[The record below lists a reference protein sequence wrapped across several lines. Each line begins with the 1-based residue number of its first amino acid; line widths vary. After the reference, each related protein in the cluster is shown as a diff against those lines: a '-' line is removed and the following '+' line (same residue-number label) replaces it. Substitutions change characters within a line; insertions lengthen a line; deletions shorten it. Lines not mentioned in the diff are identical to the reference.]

1 MFRFAAHLHSY
12 RKYILDFRKQIL
24 LLITILSHIQLFW
37 FFILFFLP
45 RDAMRKRG
53 LCYRPVSVTLV
64 HCIQTA
70 EDIFFVKLLSQ
81 PGSPIILVFLTPMH
95 WYPIPRG
102 THSAGEQNTQA
113 WEICDFLP
121 KSSFISVRDRPI
133 VAVER

>member
-24 LLITILSHIQLFW
+24 LLITVLSHIQLFW
-37 FFILFFLP
+37 FFNLFFYHVT
-45 RDAMRKRG
+45 
-53 LCYRPVSVTLV
+53 LCVSAVFAIAQSATLV

-81 PGSPIILVFLTPMH
+81 PGSPIILVFLTPMR

-102 THSAGEQNTQA
+102 THSAGEQNTQG
-113 WEICDFLP
+113 WEICDFLL